1 MSWVGALIDKR
12 HNDVLRG
19 NVNMDASP
27 IRILRTREKLSIILV
42 WSQEQI
48 PYQILL
54 VEDLWIFQKN
64 PPGVF

>member
-12 HNDVLRG
+12 HNDILRG

-54 VEDLWIFQKN
+54 VEDLWIFQKK

>member
-12 HNDVLRG
+12 HNDILRG

-54 VEDLWIFQKN
+54 VEDL
-64 PPGVF
+64 

>member
-54 VEDLWIFQKN
+54 VEDLWIFQKK